1 MKVLNLYAGLGG
13 NRRNWPDYFE
23 ITNVEIEE
31 KLCQELRINF
41 PLDLT
46 IEGDALEYLKKNYN
60 DFDFIWASPPCQS
73 HSRINRINSS
83 KYHRHDYIDP
93 SLYQI
98 IIFLQENFKGGYI
111 VENVIPYYGLAFS
124 PVIYGRHAFWSNF
137 DIQCLNWIPPTF
149 NLFDMPLRALQKHF
163 KITTSKNMYIGDSH
177 DPKQPYRNAV
187 EPQLGELIL
196 ERFLKKSVQL
206 SLLEAYS

>member
-1 MKVLNLYAGLGG
+1 MRVLNLYAGLGG

-31 KLCQELRINF
+31 KLCAELKINF
-41 PLDLT
+41 PNDET
-46 IEGDALEYLKKNYN
+46 IQGDALEYLKENYS

-149 NLFDMPLRALQKHF
+149 NLFDMPLTALQKHF
-163 KITTSKNMYIGDSH
+163 KIKTSKNMYIGDSH

-187 EPQLGELIL
+187 EPELGELIL

-206 SLLEAYS
+206 SLLEAY

>member
-13 NRRNWPDYFE
+13 NRRNWPDYLE

-31 KLCQELRINF
+31 KLCEELRINF
-41 PLDLT
+41 PHDST
-46 IEGDALEYLKKNYN
+46 IQGDALEYLKQNYS

-149 NLFDMPLRALQKHF
+149 NLFDMPLKALQKHF

-187 EPQLGELIL
+187 EPELGGLIL

-206 SLLEAYS
+206 SLLEAF